1 MSAVNPVLLFEGA
14 MTRKKEE
21 IAEGLAASV
30 TVGAGQF
37 CTNRAELPLVVILLR
52 TIDPGMDSGQLSE
65 RSIMVNL
72 M

>member
-21 IAEGLAASV
+21 IVKGLAASV
-30 TVGAGQF
+30 TVGDGQF
-37 CTNRAELPLVVILLR
+37 CTDRAELPLVVILLR
-52 TIDPGMDSGQLSE
+52 TTNHGMGNGLFLEKHISGN
-65 RSIMVNL
+65 M